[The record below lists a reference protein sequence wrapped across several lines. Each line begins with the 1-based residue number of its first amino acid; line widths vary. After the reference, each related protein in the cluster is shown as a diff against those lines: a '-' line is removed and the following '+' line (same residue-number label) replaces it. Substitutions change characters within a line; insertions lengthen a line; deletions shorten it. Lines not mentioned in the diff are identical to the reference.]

1 MLKIMRHKV
10 YFDTIL
16 IHGQGDPL
24 LPIII
29 TDTSIIDI
37 VSRTDPEEARC
48 LCQCFCLCNSIH
60 LICML
65 GWLQGV
71 LYWAWSTVWQPVSVN
86 GEKAFLFSL
95 YLSVCACACACVCV
109 WTYCLFEWL
118 ATAKKC
124 IKRSLNVDISNT
136 VIDVSDLANAWDLF
150 VCWFLLCAM
159 LILSFISLLWW
170 VSQYIYLNEIS
181 HLYKFHLIGWKHN
194 LNEWAWF

>member
-1 MLKIMRHKV
+1 MLAVCWCSLYHITMHNKILCSNILMLKMMRHKV

-109 WTYCLFEWL
+109 CERTVCLNDL
-118 ATAKKC
+118 QLPKNASKDLLTLT
-124 IKRSLNVDISNT
+124 SLTLSLT
-136 VIDVSDLANAWDLF
+136 
-150 VCWFLLCAM
+150 C
-159 LILSFISLLWW
+159 LI
-170 VSQYIYLNEIS
+170 
-181 HLYKFHLIGWKHN
+181 
-194 LNEWAWF
+194 